1 MQIRVH
7 HFVESKSLK
16 AWRSISGEKYG
27 FLLINL
33 TKQDLRDVKQRS
45 WNELVVK
52 VSSSVVLENGEEYT
66 NVAFFQLLK
75 SKVDYSL
82 IKLSVKS
89 YLNLKSLV
97 EDISS
102 FEKMHSTLSSLF
114 QLTDSNQRIKAQGL
128 FGELKFIDSVL
139 PIHLEE
145 ILLGW
150 QSDTAKTTI
159 DFNINERL
167 KVEVKTV
174 GLQKK
179 VRYNGISQIVPPS
192 FSGNYYT
199 ALFEVSEGSET
210 IQHLYDSIKQKL
222 SGHLLDI
229 FERRIA
235 ICSDYGYQSYLKFGF
250 KCHSIDCFSMSEY
263 KEIFLPSSIVFQEV
277 AIDVNG
283 VDVRPFDYVLTE
295 ISKSLDQ

>member
-1 MQIRVH
+1 MI
-7 HFVESKSLK
+7 
-16 AWRSISGEKYG
+16 ISGYELSKIYV
-27 FLLINL
+27 
-33 TKQDLRDVKQRS
+33 DVRS

-52 VSSSVVLENGEEYT
+52 VSSSVGEEYT

-192 FSGNYYT
+192 FSGNYY
-199 ALFEVSEGSET
+199 
-210 IQHLYDSIKQKL
+210 H
-222 SGHLLDI
+222 
-229 FERRIA
+229 
-235 ICSDYGYQSYLKFGF
+235 YLRLVRG
-250 KCHSIDCFSMSEY
+250 
-263 KEIFLPSSIVFQEV
+263 L
-277 AIDVNG
+277 
-283 VDVRPFDYVLTE
+283 RPFSTYMTV
-295 ISKSLDQ
+295 